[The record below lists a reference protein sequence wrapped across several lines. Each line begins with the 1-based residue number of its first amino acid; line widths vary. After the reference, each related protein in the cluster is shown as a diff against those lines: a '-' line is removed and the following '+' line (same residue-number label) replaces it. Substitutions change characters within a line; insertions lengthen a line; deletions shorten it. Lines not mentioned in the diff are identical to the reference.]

1 MFRMSP
7 VLIIT
12 PILLFVAVLLFFVL
26 RGFGRFW
33 LDHSIRLALLE
44 KIEKKPELLEQVREL
59 MDMFSA
65 VPTRRRNRRQD
76 YRVTGIVLAIFGVAS
91 CAAGIYMRSG
101 RAAVGIYIGGY
112 ICIAIAAILFLLG
125 LAIQW
130 LNRNP
135 VIVLRKE

>member
-1 MFRMSP
+1 MLENP
-7 VLIIT
+7 LLVIT
-12 PILLFVAVLLFFVL
+12 PILLAVALLVFLVL

-59 MDMFSA
+59 MDAFSP
-65 VPTRRRNRRQD
+65 VPAQRRNRRQD
-76 YRVTGIVLAIFGVAS
+76 YRVTGVLLALFG
-91 CAAGIYMRSG
+91 AAACVTGLYLGSG
-101 RAAVGIYIGGY
+101 RLAVGIYIGGF
-112 ICIAIAAILFLLG
+112 ICIGIAFPIFILG
-125 LAIQW
+125 LVIQW